1 MKCTINGSKR
11 SQPKISGNNRKV
23 FSIGSQKI
31 GSSKKNIAVILPGLL
46 CCHSIMDFLVEKT
59 VTLQD

>member
-31 GSSKKNIAVILPGLL
+31 GSSKKKHRRDLAGPVVLSFDYGFF
-46 CCHSIMDFLVEKT
+46 S
-59 VTLQD
+59 